1 MANTKQQELREKI
14 RAADKAYFE
23 DDKPIMSDGTYDALK
38 REYEQKY
45 GKLNEIPG
53 NVKEGF
59 MSFTHPIPLL
69 SLDKIFDD
77 DVSVDSKLST
87 TMKRF
92 GDTVCLQ
99 PKYDG
104 LTVAAYPGKDGSC
117 TFVTR
122 GRGGIEGEI
131 LPFFISAYTGSNV
144 ITGNFTVRG
153 EVYLTK
159 SNFLQIIKQQ
169 KAAGEEPFS
178 NPRNA
183 AAGILRNKERSPYL
197 DYLSYVVYEIPGS
210 CLSTKEQLTLLKEKT
225 RFPVTESLVC
235 NHSLAENIHDYYSEL
250 LDKDIPVDGV
260 VIKTYDM
267 NDSVKKLGVT
277 KHHPN
282 NAVAW
287 KKAADIYQ
295 TAIKK
300 VTWQVGRDKLTPVAE
315 LDTIEID
322 GTKVSRAT
330 LHNYGFFKKLKLGQG
345 DILNICKSGE
355 VIPKVLSVHERSDG
369 YRFPRPVL
377 CPSCKQPLEIIEHD
391 DIADI
396 RCTND
401 HCFERVVQ
409 NISYLVSK
417 DVLNVKGL
425 SESTARKIVEMH
437 GTAEGELV
445 IFSLTVQDIL
455 KLPGFADK
463 SARNLYNSLLEALQ
477 RPVTIPTLIKA
488 CCVTGIGG
496 SVGNALVKRYKT
508 LPMLKEALA
517 NVDQLKKIPGIG
529 DKTAAILT
537 SIPFKAKLY
546 AIEELLT
553 VTEPTTVEGGKLCG
567 TVWCITGKL
576 PISRVSVENL
586 IQQNGGEITNTV
598 NNRVDYLL
606 TENIVSSSIKNR
618 RAMELGIRRVTY
630 DYLLTL
636 LDEK

>member
-1 MANTKQQELREKI
+1 MADTKQKELLAKI
-14 RAADKAYFE
+14 TAADKAYFE
-23 DDKPIMSDGTYDALK
+23 DDKPVMSDAAYDNLK
-38 REYEQKY
+38 RDYEAKY
-45 GKLNEIPG
+45 GKLDNIPG

-59 MSFTHPIPLL
+59 TPFTHPTPLL

-77 DVSVDSKLST
+77 DVSVDSKLDT
-87 TMKRF
+87 VLHRF

-104 LTVAAYPGKDGSC
+104 LTVAAYPDKDGSC

-131 LPFFISAYTGSNV
+131 LPFFVSAYTGSNV
-144 ITGNFTVRG
+144 ITGDLPVRG

-159 SNFLQIIKQQ
+159 TDFLTIVKKQ

-183 AAGILRNKERSPYL
+183 AAGILRNKEKSPYL
-197 DYLSYVVYEIPGS
+197 AYLSYVVYEIPGS
-210 CLSTKEQLTLLKEKT
+210 LLSTKEQLVLLKEKT
-225 RFPVTESLVC
+225 RFPVTENLVC
-235 NHSLAENIHDYYSEL
+235 NHNLTENVRDYYSEL
-250 LDKDIPVDGV
+250 QDKDIPIDGV
-260 VIKTYDM
+260 VIKAYEM
-267 NDSVKKLGVT
+267 QDSVTKLGVT

-295 TAIKK
+295 TAVKK

-355 VIPKVLSVHERSDG
+355 VIPKVLSVQERSDG
-369 YRFPRPVL
+369 FRFPRPTL
-377 CPSCKQPLEIIEHD
+377 CPSCKQTLEIVEHD

-425 SESTARKIVEMH
+425 SEKTARKIVEMH

-445 IFSLTVQDIL
+445 IFSLTVADIL

-463 SARNLYNSLLEALQ
+463 SARNLYNGLLAALQ
-477 RPVTIPTLIKA
+477 KPITISTLIKA

-496 SVGNALVKRYKT
+496 SVGQALAKRWT
-508 LPMLKEALA
+508 TVPMLKEAL
-517 NVDQLKKIPGIG
+517 NDVETLKKIPGIG
-529 DKTAAILT
+529 DKTAAVLN
-537 SIPFKAKLY
+537 SIQFKAKLN
-546 AIEELLT
+546 AASELFT
-553 VTEPTTVEGGKLCG
+553 IVEPTIKEGGKLCN
-567 TVWCITGKL
+567 TVWCVTGKF
-576 PISRVSVENL
+576 PVSRSAVENL
-586 IQQNGGEITNTV
+586 IRENGGEVTGTV
-598 NNRVDYLL
+598 NKRTDYLL
-606 TENIVSSSIKNR
+606 LDNMFSSSLKNR
-618 RAMELGIRRVTY
+618 TAMELGTKRVNY
-630 DYLLTL
+630 DFLLKL
-636 LDEK
+636 LEQ